1 MSERESVCECKGE
14 RECACECEGEREC
27 AFAWKGE
34 SKESVFF
41 EGTFIHIYAALNTQC
56 KHTVHTCLMCL
67 NATTLHLHPAVKSAF
82 GGCVVWLTP
91 PSKNTM
97 YVPACCV

>member
-1 MSERESVCECKGE
+1 MKERVYVSARERGSVHVSV
-14 RECACECEGEREC
+14 RE
-27 AFAWKGE
+27 
-34 SKESVFF
+34 KESVHLHGKERVKSLLFF